1 MSNLRNNRRQLLK
14 FLLAS
19 PLLGTTAFSQETSI
33 EDANPDIKYLKN
45 IKKQLIE
52 SPDQALNIFDLE
64 VVARH
69 SLPPAHYGYIATGV
83 TDERSQVANLQGYRK
98 LKLKARR
105 IMDVREIDTS
115 VSLLGRT
122 WQTPLAIAP
131 TGHQKAYHPEGE
143 LAVARAAKNKDRLMM
158 LSNVTSISLEEVNEA
173 RGEPVW
179 FQLYARNHWPSNL
192 KMIRRAEAAGCEVMV
207 LTVDMVGP
215 GYRETQD
222 RFMMMD
228 SRNCAACHGEVRS
241 PFRDR
246 PMYDGVDLDAYLGA
260 QELFNW
266 DLIKRI
272 KDTTNM
278 KLVVKGITHPIDA
291 ILCVENG
298 VDAIVVSN
306 HGGRAQVDSRG
317 TIEILPE
324 VVSAVDGKIPVMVD
338 GGIRRGSDIFKAL
351 ALGATAV
358 DIGRPYL
365 WGLGS
370 FGQAGVEKVIE
381 ILDAEL
387 KVVMQQTGAT
397 SINKITRDSL
407 VF

>member
-1 MSNLRNNRRQLLK
+1 MYHLSENRRKLLK

-19 PLLGTTAFSQETSI
+19 PLISTAAFTQEFQMD
-33 EDANPDIKYLKN
+33 EMDPDIQYLLN
-45 IKKQLIE
+45 LQKKLIA
-52 SPDQALNIFDLE
+52 SPDEALNIFDLE
-64 VVARH
+64 AVARR

-83 TDERSQVANLQGYRK
+83 ADERSQISNLLGYKK

-105 IMDVREIDTS
+105 IRDVREIDTS
-115 VSLLGRT
+115 VTIFGRK
-122 WQTPLAIAP
+122 WPSPLAIAP
-131 TGHQKAYHPEGE
+131 TGHHKAYHSDGE
-143 LAVARAAKNKDRLMM
+143 LAVARAAKNKERLMM
-158 LSNVTSISLEEVNEA
+158 LSNVTSTSVEEVNEA

-179 FQLYARNHWPSNL
+179 FQLYARNHWPSSL
-192 KMIRRAEAAGCEVMV
+192 KMIRRAEAAGCEVLI
-207 LTVDMVGP
+207 LTVDMVGS
-215 GYRETQD
+215 GKRETQD

-228 SRNCAACHGEVRS
+228 RRNCSACHGEVRS
-241 PFRDR
+241 PFRGR
-246 PMYDGVDLDAYLGA
+246 PMYDGVNLDDYLGA

-266 DLIKRI
+266 ELIKRI

-291 ILCVENG
+291 KLCVEHG
-298 VDAIVVSN
+298 VDLIIVSN

-324 VVSAVDGKIPVMVD
+324 VIEAVNGKIPVMVD

-365 WGLGS
+365 WGLGA
-370 FGQAGVEKVIE
+370 FGQEGVEKVID
-381 ILDAEL
+381 IFDAEF
-387 KVVMQQTGAT
+387 KSVMQQTGAT
-397 SINKITRDSL
+397 AINQISNEMLTA
-407 VF
+407 